1 MLRAGAR
8 KTGSQRLRIAL
19 VLFATDSCMRMG
31 AVLREDLG
39 GSGGSHL
46 DADSN
51 GGGVEKGSKKP
62 RT

>member
-1 MLRAGAR
+1 
-8 KTGSQRLRIAL
+8 
-19 VLFATDSCMRMG
+19 VLFATDSYMRMG